1 MKRKKT
7 KTKYEKSKNK
17 KSRLNDKI
25 EKKKLTK
32 EPRTKIINQKNEN

>member
-7 KTKYEKSKNK
+7 KTKYEKTKNK

-25 EKKKLTK
+25 EKKNL
-32 EPRTKIINQKNEN
+32 QKSQG